1 MLAVLSILIA
11 GLGAYGQVVSFAF
24 VRWDDP
30 SLITENPLIQNF
42 SPRIFTTF
50 DPELY
55 IPLTLLTFQLEHLL
69 FGFHPFVFHL
79 DNLLLH
85 LANSLLV
92 FALLHRIVGRKHWAW
107 AGAVLFAVHPL
118 QSEAVSWVSARKDL
132 LMSFWFLLSVLSW
145 LRFEA
150 QREKS
155 LFWLSVGLF
164 LLSILSKPTAI
175 VLPPLITLWG
185 LLHGERL
192 SPLLK
197 RTWPHWV
204 LAIAF
209 AIVAVFGKQE
219 AAASLPAWN
228 IFLLALQNTATTL
241 QHVFLPLH
249 LSAIYPGPAD
259 YFSVRALVGGSAIVL
274 LLWTGWRLRRS
285 IPSAL
290 FGAGWFLLTLAPA
303 FLAYRKSGDITLTAD
318 RYAYLPLV
326 GLLLFLASIGSHYLP
341 RGTRERLIL
350 AVTLLIALPSILL
363 ARQQSQVWRDT
374 QSLFANVLRHFP
386 TSHVALNNIGFLHL
400 QKNDLPSAEAY
411 FQRALAE
418 KPQYPD
424 AEVNLGVVYAKQG
437 KLDEAEALFRQ
448 ALRQEPTNAQAT
460 FNLAGI
466 AFTKGN
472 YPEAIR
478 LYEETL
484 RLRPGYRPAERQLE
498 EAGERLAESE

>member
-1 MLAVLSILIA
+1 MRLHVC
-11 GLGAYGQVVSFAF
+11 
-24 VRWDDP
+24 R
-30 SLITENPLIQNF
+30 SLPFEAEHIQAQF
-42 SPRIFTTF
+42 
-50 DPELY
+50 
-55 IPLTLLTFQLEHLL
+55 L
-69 FGFHPFVFHL
+69 FGHRGRVRENAGDLPFVH
-79 DNLLLH
+79 D
-85 LANSLLV
+85 
-92 FALLHRIVGRKHWAW
+92 
-107 AGAVLFAVHPL
+107 
-118 QSEAVSWVSARKDL
+118 DD
-132 LMSFWFLLSVLSW
+132 
-145 LRFEA
+145 
-150 QREKS
+150 
-155 LFWLSVGLF
+155 
-164 LLSILSKPTAI
+164 AI
-175 VLPPLITLWG
+175 RQT
-185 LLHGERL
+185 H
-192 SPLLK
+192 
-197 RTWPHWV
+197 H
-204 LAIAF
+204 
-209 AIVAVFGKQE
+209 FGQI
-219 AAASLPAWN
+219 S
-228 IFLLALQNTATTL
+228 
-241 QHVFLPLH
+241 
-249 LSAIYPGPAD
+249 
-259 YFSVRALVGGSAIVL
+259 RA
-274 LLWTGWRLRRS
+274 
-285 IPSAL
+285 
-290 FGAGWFLLTLAPA
+290 
-303 FLAYRKSGDITLTAD
+303 
-318 RYAYLPLV
+318 
-326 GLLLFLASIGSHYLP
+326 
-341 RGTRERLIL
+341 RERLIL